1 MKASR
6 KRRFQPSEG
15 SIREDEAAN
24 TAKASPR
31 KVCTDTPQACTAC
44 SQAQQGQ
51 MSDASVTLADKL
63 SGVGRQRRPLV
74 R

>member
-15 SIREDEAAN
+15 SIKEDEAAN

-31 KVCTDTPQACTAC
+31 KVCRDTPQACT
-44 SQAQQGQ
+44 SYMQA
-51 MSDASVTLADKL
+51 
-63 SGVGRQRRPLV
+63 
-74 R
+74 